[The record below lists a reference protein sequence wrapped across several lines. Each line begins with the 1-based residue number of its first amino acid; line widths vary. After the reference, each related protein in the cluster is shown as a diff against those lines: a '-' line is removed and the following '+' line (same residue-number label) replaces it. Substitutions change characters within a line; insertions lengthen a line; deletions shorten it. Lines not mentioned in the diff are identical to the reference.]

1 MMSPAERRPDMEVLP
16 ADQKSESASVTLA
29 DLATND
35 QGPSLIRSALA
46 FAAIHHSGRKRDS
59 NGAAFIEHPVEVAQL
74 LHEAGCS
81 DVVVAA
87 GLLHDTVDGVARLR
101 ARFGPDV
108 ANLVEAVSEDAS
120 IPTYRKRKHVLREHV
135 RNAGRDAALLFAAD
149 EISNVRELPDR
160 IKRAQVRLAET
171 TPGHPARHR
180 LERSHQLR
188 LEHYHES
195 LRMLQDAASPHPLVT
210 RLADELANHPQV
222 HHDGVTADAR

>member
-1 MMSPAERRPDMEVLP
+1 MMSPAERRLDVEALA
-16 ADQKSESASVTLA
+16 ADQTSEPASATLP

-35 QGPSLIRSALA
+35 RAPSLIRSALA

-87 GLLHDTVDGVARLR
+87 GLLHDAVDGVARLR
-101 ARFGPDV
+101 ARFGADV
-108 ANLVEAVSEDAS
+108 ADLVEAVSEDAS
-120 IPTYRKRKHVLREHV
+120 IPTYRERKHALREHV

-149 EISNVRELPDR
+149 EISKVRELPDR
-160 IKRAQVRLAET
+160 IKRAQARLEAT
-171 TPGHPARHR
+171 TPGHPTRDR
-180 LERSHQLR
+180 LERSYELR

-222 HHDGVTADAR
+222 HHGGVTADAR